1 MLLCEFVMKT
11 DGLAVS
17 QPSVTQKE
25 SKINSSYVIVSVILS
40 ITLHYFLRICCRYS
54 PSITFIRMRKYHMS
68 TGESFQTA
76 KG

>member
-1 MLLCEFVMKT
+1 MCEFVMKT

-17 QPSVTQKE
+17 QPSITQKE
-25 SKINSSYVIVSVILS
+25 SKISSSYVIASVIILS
-40 ITLHYFLRICCRYS
+40 ITLQYFLRIRCRYS
-54 PSITFIRMRKYHMS
+54 PSIIFIRMRKYHMS